1 MDRIK
6 LNLTGWTDLCGKTCE
21 PAWQGRVLVGA
32 IEAEKVQEGAK
43 MMRKGATKMGPHQA
57 DSVLKAASNEHG
69 QNMTELDQ
77 LDGSKTN
84 LHSRDGFWWVQIAT
98 EWLEE
103 GEDDAKRCHE
113 NGSTPGR
120 FDFEGSIERKWTE

>member
-1 MDRIK
+1 
-6 LNLTGWTDLCGKTCE
+6 
-21 PAWQGRVLVGA
+21 
-32 IEAEKVQEGAK
+32 

-57 DSVLKAASNEHG
+57 DSVLKAALNEHG

-98 EWLEE
+98 EWPEE

-120 FDFEGSIERKWTE
+120 LWLEGSIDRKWTE

>member
-1 MDRIK
+1 M
-6 LNLTGWTDLCGKTCE
+6 
-21 PAWQGRVLVGA
+21 GA
-32 IEAEKVQEGAK
+32 IEAEKVQERAK

-57 DSVLKAASNEHG
+57 DSVLKAALNEHG

-98 EWLEE
+98 GGPEE
-103 GEDDAKRCHE
+103 GEDDAKRWHQ
-113 NGSTPGR
+113 NPSTPNR
-120 FDFEGSIERKWTE
+120 FGSEGSIEQKWTKYDRT